1 MFETVAGRTSAIV
14 PSLQRKN
21 GGEFCRPVTAPSISS
36 SSGTKDARALDSTSI
51 DKEDSS
57 SSRRRRS
64 SRSRNDNTNNDVAT
78 ATALTR
84 SKVDKKRKRT

>member
-57 SSRRRRS
+57 TSRRRRS
-64 SRSRNDNTNNDVAT
+64 SRNDNTNNDVAT

>member
-57 SSRRRRS
+57 SRRRRRS
-64 SRSRNDNTNNDVAT
+64 SRNDNTNNDVAT